1 MAIGIF
7 DAFKRQEYRLEK
19 VLAARGHDAEQARVM
34 AKKIEYEMQLE
45 YHKEHYERHEIETR
59 LKEKLFALESK
70 FAQEKAEAKI
80 AATQAALNAPHMQ
93 CTLST
98 AADMWIVKF
107 GDGWVPKQKITGAAG
122 EMNWQALGCRLADAH
137 RMEEYEDFWRI
148 IT

>member
-7 DAFKRQEYRLEK
+7 DAFKRQEYMLEK

-34 AKKIEYEMQLE
+34 AKKIKYEMQLE

-70 FAQEKAEAKI
+70 FAREKVAARH
-80 AATQAALNAPHMQ
+80 AATRATLNAAHMQ

-98 AADMWIVKF
+98 AVNLWVVKF
-107 GDGWVPKQKITGAAG
+107 GDGWVPKQATAGADD
-122 EMNWQALGCRLADAH
+122 EMNWNELGRRLAEAH